1 MTDQE
6 SGQGRTPAQ
15 PSQAEGERETVEQS
29 LREHGQAGGGADRP
43 AGADVVTDRPEGGP
57 DDPRAKPSQAEGERG
72 TGGQ

>member
-29 LREHGQAGGGADRP
+29 LQQHGQGGGGADRP
-43 AGADVVTDRPEGGP
+43 AGADAATDRAEGGP